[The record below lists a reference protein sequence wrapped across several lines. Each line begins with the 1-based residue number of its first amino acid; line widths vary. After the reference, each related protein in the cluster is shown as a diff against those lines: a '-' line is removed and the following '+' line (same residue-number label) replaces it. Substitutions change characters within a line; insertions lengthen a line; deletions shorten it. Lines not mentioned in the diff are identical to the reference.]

1 MLAVFMFQA
10 EEQQAQEVGNVIG
23 FILLL
28 ISFTVLYISEIDYF
42 YVIFDCIYLEESVA
56 ALLSDR
62 FSV

>member
-42 YVIFDCIYLEESVA
+42 LCHL
-56 ALLSDR
+56 
-62 FSV
+62 